1 MRMEFGPGTE
11 TWSEKDFQ
19 RAVVKD
25 LAGFFGY
32 TRVVHFRYTESLEKG
47 WPDLMLFRGQSDRWP
62 AATVA
67 LELKAGKGVPT
78 KIQVEWLKDM
88 RRAGTPAF
96 LIHVT
101 DLDALQSILADP
113 GYFIT
118 TGWDGAVAPS
128 LEANLYFDQYTGK
141 VNRS

>member
-19 RAVVKD
+19 KVVRKE
-25 LAGFFGY
+25 LAGYYGY
-32 TRVVHFRYTESLEKG
+32 TRSAHFRYTESLEPG
-47 WPDLMLFRGQSDRWP
+47 WPDLMLFRPQSDRWP
-62 AATVA
+62 AATLA

-78 KIQVEWLKDM
+78 RIQVEWLADM

-96 LIHVT
+96 LIHVR
-101 DLDALQSILADP
+101 DLDILQNILADP
-113 GYFIT
+113 RYFIT
-118 TGWDGAVAPS
+118 TGWDGAVAPA

-141 VNRS
+141 VRRS